1 MCVGEV
7 VALFN
12 PGRRA
17 CLRDSGV
24 VRVGGGIA
32 HLLLTL
38 HLILLRV
45 HAIVPVVEH
54 VLHVLRVVLGGVVM
68 VMELLV
74 LVLLL
79 VRQFNRTGSVKEL
92 GGSIGAH
99 VLKLNPI
106 DSSPARSTAA
116 STR

>member
-32 HLLLTL
+32 HLLLPL
-38 HLILLRV
+38 HLILLHV

>member
-1 MCVGEV
+1 MVRRDRLGVGE

-12 PGRRA
+12 PSRGR
-17 CLRDSGV
+17 LLLSV
-24 VRVGGGIA
+24 VRLIGS
-32 HLLLTL
+32 
-38 HLILLRV
+38 LILLHV
-45 HAIVPVVEH
+45 HAIVAVVEH
-54 VLHVLRVVLGGVVM
+54 ILHVLRVVLGGVVM

-79 VRQFNRTGSVKEL
+79 VRQFNGTGSVKEL
-92 GGSIGAH
+92 GGSVGAH

>member
-1 MCVGEV
+1 M
-7 VALFN
+7 
-12 PGRRA
+12 
-17 CLRDSGV
+17 
-24 VRVGGGIA
+24 GGGIA
-32 HLLLTL
+32 HLLLPL
-38 HLILLRV
+38 HLILLHV